1 LKLNAPTFLV
11 PAPVSTTPAPAR
23 RPSSR
28 RFRLL
33 SVYGAV
39 LHIAFSYLGLHVA
52 GRLRGSAWKERHL
65 PVYHRR
71 NARRAEQMILRH
83 KGLFIK
89 VGQLISILTNFLP
102 EAFRAGLEGLQDQ
115 IPPRPFSEIEHRIQR
130 ELGLGPDALFTDF
143 EREPIASAS
152 LAQVHRARL
161 PDGRLVAVKVQHV
174 AIEETARIDL
184 RTIRNIL
191 RVVGAVFRI
200 RGLDTQYQQLEA
212 MIAEELDFEQEAR
225 NIAQIAASFTDDP
238 RTRLPTVVPERS
250 SRRVLTTEFV
260 EGVKVSH
267 LAALDALGIDRE
279 DLARHLVRVY
289 CQMIFTDGLY
299 HADPHPGNILVQSD
313 GGVVF
318 LDFGAVAHLS
328 PEMKA
333 GIPEFLAGAIG
344 RDPDRIAR
352 ALRNMGFIAHG
363 DAEATVRRLIDYVHE
378 QFLADLPIEAIHLD
392 QINADTALA
401 SKLEMYADLRRMNI
415 SLRELTDTFQVPK
428 DWMLLERTM
437 LLLLGLCTHLYPS
450 MNPMQIIRPYVEE
463 VVLGEERDWAGF
475 FGALVKDVAR
485 TALAIPKEMHRM
497 LVRAN
502 QGELEMRITGLKE
515 TTHLIYALGHQFLFG
530 VLALGAGALAFTAR
544 TAGDDAWASGWLIVA
559 GLCTLFMIG
568 AYLSARRW
576 HGH

>member
-1 LKLNAPTFLV
+1 VLTT
-11 PAPVSTTPAPAR
+11 STPAPD
-23 RPSSR
+23 RPSTR

-33 SVYGAV
+33 AVYGTA
-39 LHIAFSYLGLHVA
+39 LRIALSYLGLHVSS
-52 GRLRGSAWKERHL
+52 RLRGAEWKERRL
-65 PVYHRR
+65 PAYHRR
-71 NARRAEQMILRH
+71 NARRVEQMILRQ

-115 IPPRPFSEIEHRIQR
+115 IPPRPFAEIERRILL
-130 ELGLGPDALFTDF
+130 ELGQAPDALFSDF

-152 LAQVHRARL
+152 LAQVHRAKL
-161 PDGRLVAVKVQHV
+161 ADGRLVAVKVQHV
-174 AIEETARIDL
+174 DIEETARIDL
-184 RTIRNIL
+184 QTIHNLL
-191 RVVGAVFRI
+191 RAMGSVFRI
-200 RGLDTQYQQLEA
+200 RGLDTQYRQLET

-225 NIAQIAASFTDDP
+225 NIARIAASFASDT
-238 RTRLPTVVPERS
+238 RTRLPIVIPERS

-260 EGVKVSH
+260 EGVKVTH
-267 LAALDALGIDRE
+267 LTALDAIGIDRE
-279 DLARHLVRVY
+279 DLARHIVKVY
-289 CQMIFTDGLY
+289 CKMIFTDGVY
-299 HADPHPGNILVQSD
+299 HADPHPGNILVQAD

-318 LDFGAVAHLS
+318 LDFGAVAYLS

-344 RDPDRIAR
+344 RDPDRIAC

-378 QFLADLPIEAIHLD
+378 QLLADLPIEAIHLD
-392 QINADTALA
+392 QINTETALA

-450 MNPMQIIRPYVEE
+450 MNPMRIIRPYVEE
-463 VVLGEERDWAGF
+463 VVLGEDRNWTALI
-475 FGALVKDVAR
+475 GALVKDVAS
-485 TALAIPKEMHRM
+485 TALALPDELHR
-497 LVRAN
+497 LLQRAN
-502 QGELEMRITGLKE
+502 QGNLEVRITGLKQ

-530 VLALGAGALAFTAR
+530 MLALGAGALAFIAR
-544 TAGDDAWASGWLIVA
+544 DAGDDAWATGWLIVA
-559 GLCTLFMIG
+559 GACGLFMVG
-568 AYLSARRW
+568 AYLSARQWR
-576 HGH
+576 GP

>member
-1 LKLNAPTFLV
+1 MFTADP
-11 PAPVSTTPAPAR
+11 PRRAST
-23 RPSSR
+23 R
-28 RFRLL
+28 RFRLV
-33 SVYGAV
+33 SVYGTA
-39 LHIAFSYLGLHVA
+39 LRIAFSYLGLHVA
-52 GRLRGSAWKERHL
+52 GRLLGAAWKERRL
-65 PVYHRR
+65 PAYHRR
-71 NARRAEQMILRH
+71 NARRVEQMILRH

-115 IPPRPFSEIEHRIQR
+115 IPARPFAEIERRIHL
-130 ELGLGPDALFTDF
+130 ELGHPPDALFSDF

-174 AIEETARIDL
+174 DIEETARIDL
-184 RTIRNIL
+184 RTIRNLL
-191 RVVGAVFRI
+191 RAVGAVFRI

-212 MIAEELDFEQEAR
+212 MIADELDFEQEAR
-225 NIAQIAASFTDDP
+225 NITRIAASFVGDA
-238 RTRLPTVVPERS
+238 RTRLPIVVPERS

-260 EGVKVSH
+260 EGVKVTH
-267 LAALDALGIDRE
+267 LAALDAQEIDRE
-279 DLARHLVRVY
+279 DLARHIVKVY
-289 CQMIFTDGLY
+289 CQMIFTDGVY

-318 LDFGAVAHLS
+318 LDFGAVAYLS

-333 GIPEFLAGAIG
+333 GIPEFLGGAIG

-352 ALRNMGFIAHG
+352 ALRSMGFIAHG
-363 DAEATVRRLIDYVHE
+363 DGDAGATVRRLIDYVHE
-378 QFLADLPIEAIHLD
+378 TFLADLPIEAIHLD

-428 DWMLLERTM
+428 DWMLLERTV

-450 MNPMQIIRPYVEE
+450 MNPMQIIRPYLEE
-463 VVLGEERDWAGF
+463 VVLGKDRDWTAFVG
-475 FGALVKDVAR
+475 GLVKDVAR
-485 TALAIPKEMHRM
+485 TALALPEEMHR
-497 LVRAN
+497 LLQRAN
-502 QGELEMRITGLKE
+502 QGELEVRITGLKQ
-515 TTHLIYALGHQFLFG
+515 TTQLIYALGHQFLFG
-530 VLALGAGALAFTAR
+530 MLALGAGALAFTAR
-544 TAGDDAWASGWLIVA
+544 AAGDDTWATGWLVVA
-559 GLCTLFMIG
+559 GVCAVFMAG

-576 HGH
+576 RGPS